1 MGLNRRAALGAMA
14 TGAAAMAGVQT
25 AKANDA
31 KKLPQNKMVAMLY
44 DTTLCI
50 GCKACVSAC
59 SEANGLTPDT
69 GESGGIYQM
78 PKYLNDKTKNII
90 KLYVDEKTGLRSYV
104 KAQCMHCID
113 PACVAACPMAALQKN
128 PVNGVVTWDGT
139 TCLGC
144 RYCQIACP
152 FNIPKFE
159 WTEFNPKIVKCQFCD
174 HRMAE
179 GKGPACCEVCP
190 REAVIY
196 GTREELLKVARKRI
210 ADNPGK
216 YFEDR
221 IYGEEEAGGTQ
232 VLYLTHVEPQLLG
245 HLVPLGK
252 RSIPEEVESVQNTLY
267 MGFLSPI
274 IAYAALTSVLK
285 KRWQEHEQEAKHI
298 EEQTGLK
305 EQL

>member
-1 MGLNRRAALGAMA
+1 MKLNRRAAIGALV
-14 TGAAAMAGVQT
+14 TGAATVVGVQK
-25 AKANDA
+25 AKAASHKKLTDA
-31 KKLPQNKMVAMLY
+31 KMVSMLY

-59 SEANGLTPDT
+59 SRENGLIPDT
-69 GESGGIYQM
+69 GESEGLYQM

-90 KLYVDEKTGLRSYV
+90 KLYTDKDTGLRSFV

-113 PACVAACPMAALQKN
+113 PACVAACPMAALRKN
-128 PVNGVVTWDGT
+128 ETNGIVTWDGT

-144 RYCQIACP
+144 RYCQVACP

-159 WTEFNPKIVKCQFCD
+159 WSEVNPKIVKCQFCD
-174 HRMAE
+174 HRLAE
-179 GKGPACCEVCP
+179 GKIPACCEACP
-190 REAVIY
+190 RQAVIY

-216 YFEDR
+216 YYEDK
-221 IYGEEEAGGTQ
+221 IYGENEAGGTQ
-232 VLYLTHVEPQLLG
+232 VLYLTHVEPKLLG
-245 HLVPLGK
+245 HLVPLDNK
-252 RSIPEEVESVQNTLY
+252 SIPETVEGVQNTLY
-267 MGFLSPI
+267 MGFLTPV
-274 IAYAALTSVLK
+274 IAYAALATIMK
-285 KRWQEHEQEAKHI
+285 KRFQEHEEEAKKI

>member
-1 MGLNRRAALGAMA
+1 MGLNRRAALGAMV
-14 TGAAAMAGVQT
+14 TGAATVAGVQT
-25 AKANDA
+25 AKANNA
-31 KKLPQNKMVAMLY
+31 KKIPPSKMVSMLY

-59 SEANGLTPDT
+59 SEANQLTPDT
-69 GESGGIYQM
+69 GDSGGIYQM

-90 KLYVDEKTGLRSYV
+90 KLYTDKETGLRSYV

-113 PACVAACPMAALQKN
+113 PACVAACPMAALRKN
-128 PVNGVVTWDGT
+128 ETNGVVIWDGT

-159 WTEFNPKIVKCQFCD
+159 WNEVNPKIVKCQFCD
-174 HRMAE
+174 HRLAE
-179 GKGPACCEVCP
+179 GKQPACCEVCP
-190 REAVIY
+190 RKAVIY
-196 GTREELLKVARKRI
+196 GTREELLKIARKRV

-232 VLYLTHVEPQLLG
+232 VLYLTHVDPSLLG
-245 HLVPLGK
+245 HLVPLEK

-285 KRWQEHEQEAKHI
+285 KRWHEHEEEAKHI
-298 EEQTGLK
+298 EEKTGLK